1 MKQDVTGPNFIYV
14 GARKSGS
21 TWIYL
26 ALREHPDIFVV
37 PEKST
42 TFFENNPT
50 GSVEQY
56 LQHYENSGGSKVRGE
71 ISQDA
76 YLYPDSAQRLSELF
90 PDIRIII
97 CLREPRD
104 FVRSLLCW
112 LVTHTDR
119 YGKTLEEVARHQ
131 HVQEITDYYALI
143 QPYYARFPAEQI
155 KLTFYDDLNS
165 DPGGFLEDIYLF
177 LGAEPSFRPEI
188 LSKVVNPTRSPRFKL
203 LTHIA
208 FKINI
213 AMRKVGLGKLVEA
226 IKRLPIVE
234 WLLYKDSAA
243 KMNSEALEIASK
255 IRERMMADFD
265 RIEQL
270 SNTRLPDA
278 WRRT

>member
-1 MKQDVTGPNFIYV
+1 
-14 GARKSGS
+14 
-21 TWIYL
+21 
-26 ALREHPDIFVV
+26 
-37 PEKST
+37 
-42 TFFENNPT
+42 
-50 GSVEQY
+50 
-56 LQHYENSGGSKVRGE
+56 
-71 ISQDA
+71 
-76 YLYPDSAQRLSELF
+76 
-90 PDIRIII
+90 
-97 CLREPRD
+97 
-104 FVRSLLCW
+104 
-112 LVTHTDR
+112 
-119 YGKTLEEVARHQ
+119 
-131 HVQEITDYYALI
+131 VQEITDYYALI